1 MLKIASYKFY
11 FLGGIVIALAI
22 IIGGDIP
29 NFILR
34 LWILSLIFCVFSLIY
49 YTKHLSYKFD
59 IENNEI
65 YVGERARIKYKL
77 INVGSLIPASN
88 IVFTNERDE
97 KLKEADFSENI
108 YISANDYY
116 EVKRDFIPH
125 RRGFY
130 KIGQSKIKTQDV
142 LGLFEI
148 ERFFSQKENLTVYPS
163 FKSINEFDIPTS
175 DLFGEQTILSL
186 ISEDYISIKKI
197 RTYVQGD
204 PLKKINQRITAK
216 MGEIYVNEFDSSSRP
231 KLILLADANEIS
243 YKQDHEHIIE
253 DKLVESIASISH
265 FALMN
270 KIEVLYIDSSNK
282 HPYFSAR
289 DMSSFM
295 PLLNLLTGFEASGNV
310 PLEKF
315 LLSEAI
321 SLSYK
326 SSIVLFT
333 PELDNNKCR
342 VISTLKKRGFSI
354 MPIIFSSSPI
364 QDQYKNLLS
373 KDKINSVSIYPN

>member
-1 MLKIASYKFY
+1 
-11 FLGGIVIALAI
+11 
-22 IIGGDIP
+22 
-29 NFILR
+29 
-34 LWILSLIFCVFSLIY
+34 
-49 YTKHLSYKFD
+49 
-59 IENNEI
+59 
-65 YVGERARIKYKL
+65 
-77 INVGSLIPASN
+77 
-88 IVFTNERDE
+88 
-97 KLKEADFSENI
+97 
-108 YISANDYY
+108 
-116 EVKRDFIPH
+116 
-125 RRGFY
+125 
-130 KIGQSKIKTQDV
+130 
-142 LGLFEI
+142 
-148 ERFFSQKENLTVYPS
+148 
-163 FKSINEFDIPTS
+163 
-175 DLFGEQTILSL
+175 
-186 ISEDYISIKKI
+186 
-197 RTYVQGD
+197 
-204 PLKKINQRITAK
+204 
-216 MGEIYVNEFDSSSRP
+216 
-231 KLILLADANEIS
+231 
-243 YKQDHEHIIE
+243 
-253 DKLVESIASISH
+253 
-265 FALMN
+265 MN